1 MSSARGRRAES
12 APRPLTRSVRQL
24 GLAVALTGALSA
36 CVAPALDSGAF
47 QRNAI
52 HSLDSAVSDTR
63 TSALAL
69 QNYLAARVPRPYAD
83 TVVTESEDAIGPV
96 EDSFGAVDPPSPS
109 DERLRD
115 EVGALLSDAGDE
127 LAAARIALRRNDRAE
142 MRQSVEALRHLAE
155 RMEQRSEGLS

>member
-1 MSSARGRRAES
+1 MSSAPEQRAES
-12 APRPLTRSVRQL
+12 APRPVRRPV
-24 GLAVALTGALSA
+24 GRLALALALTGALSA

-69 QNYLAARVPRPYAD
+69 QNVLDARVPRPYAD

-96 EDSFGAVDPPSPS
+96 EDSFAAVDPPSTA
-109 DERLRD
+109 DARLRD
-115 EVGALLSDAGDE
+115 EVTALLSDAGDA
-127 LAAARIALRRNDRAE
+127 LAAARIALRHDDRTA
-142 MRQSVEALRHLAE
+142 MMHSVKTLRGLAD